1 MDEDENLRKPA
12 AHEVGMAL
20 DSLSID
26 ELQERIAVLEGEIE
40 RLRQAITQKSE
51 TRSAADAV
59 FKF

>member
-1 MDEDENLRKPA
+1 MDEDDDTRKPA
-12 AHEVGMAL
+12 AHEVGMTL

-40 RLRQAITQKSE
+40 RLRQAIAQKTE

-59 FKF
+59 FKI